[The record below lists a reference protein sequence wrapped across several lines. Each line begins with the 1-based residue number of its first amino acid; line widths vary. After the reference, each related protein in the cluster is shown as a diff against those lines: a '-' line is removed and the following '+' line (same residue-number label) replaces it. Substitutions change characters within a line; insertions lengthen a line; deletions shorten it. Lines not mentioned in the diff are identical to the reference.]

1 MALGNRV
8 KQIREAKKLSQA
20 ELAEKV
26 GISQQA
32 IGLLEQRDSDS
43 SKFLVELAKA
53 LEVSPEWLKTGTNSK
68 EITHNNLLT
77 PAELLAQQLK
87 QFASEGK
94 LSPDDI
100 NFINNTLQHLVKL
113 KESQDAVANGTA
125 PDKKSA

>member
-8 KQIREAKKLSQA
+8 KEIREAKKLSQA

-26 GISQQA
+26 GVSQQA
-32 IGLLEQRDSDS
+32 IGLLEQRNSKS
-43 SKFLVELAKA
+43 SKFLVELANA
-53 LEVSPEWLKTGTNSK
+53 LEVSPEWLKTGKNSQNIIDTNY
-68 EITHNNLLT
+68 T

-87 QFASEGK
+87 QFTNEGK
-94 LSPDDI
+94 LSPEDLS
-100 NFINNTLQHLVKL
+100 FINNTIQHLVKL

>member
-26 GISQQA
+26 GVSQQA
-32 IGLLEQRDSDS
+32 IGLLEQRNSKS
-43 SKFLVELAKA
+43 SKFLVELANA
-53 LEVSPEWLKTGTNSK
+53 LEVSPEWLKTGKNSQNIIDTNY
-68 EITHNNLLT
+68 T

-87 QFASEGK
+87 QFTNEGK
-94 LSPDDI
+94 LSPEDLS
-100 NFINNTLQHLVKL
+100 FINNTIQHLVKL

>member
-8 KQIREAKKLSQA
+8 KEIREAKKLSQA

-26 GISQQA
+26 GASQQA
-32 IGLLEQRDSDS
+32 IGLLEQRNSKS
-43 SKFLVELAKA
+43 SKFLVELANA
-53 LEVSPEWLKTGTNSK
+53 LEVSPEWLKTGKNSQNIIDTNY
-68 EITHNNLLT
+68 T

-87 QFASEGK
+87 QFTNEGK
-94 LSPDDI
+94 LSPEDLS
-100 NFINNTLQHLVKL
+100 FINNTIQHLVKL

>member
-8 KQIREAKKLSQA
+8 KEIREAKKLSQA

-26 GISQQA
+26 GVSQQA
-32 IGLLEQRDSDS
+32 IGLLEQRNSKS
-43 SKFLVELAKA
+43 SKFLVELANA
-53 LEVSPEWLKTGTNSK
+53 LEVSPEWLKTGKNSQNIIDTNY
-68 EITHNNLLT
+68 T